1 MAVTTK
7 WYGLGKKSLAQK
19 LVDWEDDTIK
29 VSLHTSTYAVNQDT
43 HDFQDDLTNEVTAT
57 GYTAGGVA
65 ITGTALTYDA
75 GTNTLKYDGDNVAWT
90 ITGSLIFRYAA
101 IYDSTPGTTAT
112 NPLLGYIDFEED
124 QVIVDGTLTFNF
136 STDGILED
144 VIT

>member
-1 MAVTTK
+1 MTVTTK

-29 VSLHTSTYAVNQDT
+29 VSLHTSTYEVNQDT
-43 HDFQDDLTNEVTAT
+43 HDFYDDVTNEVTAT
-57 GYTAGGVA
+57 GYTTGGA
-65 ITGTALTYDA
+65 SITGKTLTYNV

-90 ITGSLIFRYAA
+90 ITGSLTFRYAV
-101 IYDSTPGTTAT
+101 IYDSTPGTAAT
-112 NPLLGYIDFEED
+112 NPLLGYIDFGSD